1 MAVLYLLDY
10 GGLLF
15 DGLELRLERRP
26 LPRLLLADLRVEK
39 SLPQGKE
46 EGRGVITRRK
56 GAITRRRD
64 LRVEESLPKRRGGVI
79 NSEGEEGQ

>member
-46 EGRGVITRRK
+46 EG
-56 GAITRRRD
+56 
-64 LRVEESLPKRRGGVI
+64 
-79 NSEGEEGQ
+79 